1 MVNQPP
7 LKANSEQ
14 DIEAL
19 LRDPV
24 KRAEILRGLGTT
36 DSPHLT
42 PSGNSGGSG
51 FPSPFETLTPSR
63 TFLALW
69 PFPMPW
75 FPYPS
80 SPAVP
85 SPWTGMQPPQ
95 DTSNSNAA
103 PSLVIEPVA
112 TPSEKSVAIVED
124 DTGGEESDKE
134 AADCVEY
141 LSEEEAGEFRELD
154 LSLKDQE
161 SWQSP
166 DYMINFLDKHFNRC
180 LEVKEHQA
188 ILEDFPKPQYDVLQ
202 TPKLDSEMRE
212 QLSKKGKDP
221 QFGSEE
227 TLYKIQ
233 EQLLELIGP
242 LAYLWSD
249 LTRPD
254 AKPTNEQIVQLVQ
267 RALVLVGST
276 SHAISIERRK
286 IAWGRIKLS
295 LKTLN
300 YENWKDNLFG
310 PGFLEKAA
318 KKMDT
323 DKTLAKVVRES
334 PKPWKRPFE
343 DDPNDLQRFCPR
355 APRLSTTARGSNARP
370 SRTVPRNITRTGSKE
385 QPREDNRKTAPTAS
399 TTTDQSYNVC
409 RENITR

>member
-1 MVNQPP
+1 
-7 LKANSEQ
+7 
-14 DIEAL
+14 
-19 LRDPV
+19 
-24 KRAEILRGLGTT
+24 
-36 DSPHLT
+36 
-42 PSGNSGGSG
+42 
-51 FPSPFETLTPSR
+51 
-63 TFLALW
+63 
-69 PFPMPW
+69 
-75 FPYPS
+75 
-80 SPAVP
+80 
-85 SPWTGMQPPQ
+85 MQPPQ
-95 DTSNSNAA
+95 DTSNSSAA

-112 TPSEKSVAIVED
+112 TPSEKSVAIAED

-134 AADCVEY
+134 AADCVQY

-233 EQLLELIGP
+233 EQLLEVTGL

-295 LKTLN
+295 LKTLAT
-300 YENWKDNLFG
+300 E
-310 PGFLEKAA
+310 A
-318 KKMDT
+318 M
-323 DKTLAKVVRES
+323 
-334 PKPWKRPFE
+334 
-343 DDPNDLQRFCPR
+343 
-355 APRLSTTARGSNARP
+355 
-370 SRTVPRNITRTGSKE
+370 RTG
-385 QPREDNRKTAPTAS
+385 R
-399 TTTDQSYNVC
+399 
-409 RENITR
+409 ITFSAQAF